1 MPTNGRLRFALYLI
15 VGKDS
20 LVKWKPWKYSKHFQ
34 MLFWKPEVKQ
44 LFHQIKI
51 GFWTWILRVA
61 ARRAQLRGPTNKTLL
76 SWFANTRKPS
86 LMHFACPNL
95 FMVIIIK
102 TYFASIQVF
111 PLKLLSII
119 EQCCGAEPFLLGSGS
134 SYFFFR
140 LRLQVTNF
148 GSGSTYK
155 SSAPTGSGFKKQI
168 LIQNIWKT

>member
-102 TYFASIQVF
+102 TYLQLFLCFYLPSCFSDRQAFNYIYDLVKLGKIFGALLYVQVGHSRCISI
-111 PLKLLSII
+111 
-119 EQCCGAEPFLLGSGS
+119 FLPSVNEK
-134 SYFFFR
+134 R
-140 LRLQVTNF
+140 MAQ
-148 GSGSTYK
+148 
-155 SSAPTGSGFKKQI
+155 P
-168 LIQNIWKT
+168 